1 MTSEAKTV
9 KVEGVPLPEERI
21 REILED
27 WEKHPMRKPRISKVT
42 VNISLGQ
49 SGERLLKVAKLLEEL
64 TGQKAV
70 LRKARRTIRGFGI
83 RKGENIAAMVTLRGE
98 RAIKFLDKAL
108 EAVNR
113 RLKISS
119 IDKHG
124 NVSFG
129 IEEHILIPGI
139 KYDPDLGIVGMD
151 IAITIERPGHRIT
164 RRKRARREHI
174 PERHR
179 VKPEET
185 MVLLSQLLRV
195 QWI

>member
-1 MTSEAKTV
+1 MSQKPVTTGI
-9 KVEGVPLPEERI
+9 EGVPLPEDTVSS
-21 REILED
+21 ILRD
-27 WEKHPMRKPRISKVT
+27 WEEHPMKKPKITKVT

-49 SGERLLKVAKLLEEL
+49 SGERLLRVASLLEEL

-70 LRKARRTIRGFGI
+70 LRRAKRTIRGFGV

-98 RAIKFLDKAL
+98 NAIAFLDKAL

-119 IDKHG
+119 IDLHG

-129 IEEHILIPGI
+129 IEEHILIPGV

-151 IAITIERPGHRIT
+151 VAITVERPGYRIT
-164 RRKRARREHI
+164 RRKRTRKGHI
-174 PERHR
+174 PRRHR
-179 VKPEET
+179 VTREET
-185 MVLLSQLLRV
+185 MILLSQLLRV
-195 QWI
+195 QWV